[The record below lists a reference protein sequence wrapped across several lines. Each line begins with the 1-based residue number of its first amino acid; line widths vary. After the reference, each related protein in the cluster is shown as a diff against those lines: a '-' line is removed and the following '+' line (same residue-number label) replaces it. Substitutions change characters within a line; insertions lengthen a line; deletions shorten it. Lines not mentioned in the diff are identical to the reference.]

1 MLQTL
6 LERGRAAFSRALA
19 AALSA
24 ALAYWL
30 AHVLFGQPQP
40 IFAAISALICLA
52 PGIPDHLRQG
62 ANLLVGV
69 TIGILVGELAFLI
82 PYDWGEVRL
91 ACATF
96 LAMLLASLFGLAPV
110 VPIQAG
116 ASAMLVLLLGP
127 QNAGLVRFLDV
138 MLGVAIGVAV
148 AMVFFRSKR
157 KG

>member
-1 MLQTL
+1 MLEVL
-6 LERGRAAFSRALA
+6 FERGRAAFSRALA

-30 AHVLFGQPQP
+30 AHLLFGQPQP

-52 PGIPDHLRQG
+52 PGIANHLRQG
-62 ANLLVGV
+62 ASLLLGV
-69 TIGILVGELAFLI
+69 TIGILVGEVAFLI
-82 PYDWGEVRL
+82 PYDMGEIRL

-96 LAMLLASLFGLAPV
+96 LAMMIASLFGLAAV

-127 QNAGLVRFLDV
+127 QTAGLVRFLDV
-138 MLGVAIGVAV
+138 IVGVAIGVVVAV
-148 AMVFFRSKR
+148 VFFRSKPAS
-157 KG
+157 